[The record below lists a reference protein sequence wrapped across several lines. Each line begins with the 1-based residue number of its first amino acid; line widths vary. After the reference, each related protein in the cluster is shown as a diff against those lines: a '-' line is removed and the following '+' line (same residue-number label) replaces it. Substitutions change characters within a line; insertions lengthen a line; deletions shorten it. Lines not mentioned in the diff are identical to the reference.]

1 MPVSETETETN
12 HFNWIRP
19 ETKTTV
25 PYTCINELMLKVF
38 CCISPNAISPKDIS
52 YRLSHYYWWIRSW
65 ILAIQLVDGVCRP
78 VAGQQQQQLREWCS
92 RQLPQLSTSADAVA
106 EQTLATS
113 GDDRRRVGLLATSHD
128 QTSSLEVCVWHCDF
142 ILSAVNSWRGV
153 SKRQQRMSVDVH
165 QRWRS
170 CLQNSS

>member
-1 MPVSETETETN
+1 
-12 HFNWIRP
+12 
-19 ETKTTV
+19 
-25 PYTCINELMLKVF
+25 
-38 CCISPNAISPKDIS
+38 
-52 YRLSHYYWWIRSW
+52 
-65 ILAIQLVDGVCRP
+65 VCRP

-142 ILSAVNSWRGV
+142 ILSAVNS
-153 SKRQQRMSVDVH
+153 
-165 QRWRS
+165 
-170 CLQNSS
+170 